1 MKLRYFVVDGH
12 GQLRKATQAAV
23 RELWEGGRGAESLG
37 CPAGNEL
44 RLVSVVCDEALL
56 PRSLYVLRLPLD
68 CGMFTAESRMTLELF
83 SLPDCVTP
91 EELVRH
97 HTAGW
102 QGDFFRQL
110 AVALDVPASA
120 LEVPVG
126 VGGPLFLAAA
136 LRVTPRQAL
145 RYLK

>member
-1 MKLRYFVVDGH
+1 
-12 GQLRKATQAAV
+12 
-23 RELWEGGRGAESLG
+23 
-37 CPAGNEL
+37 
-44 RLVSVVCDEALL
+44 
-56 PRSLYVLRLPLD
+56 
-68 CGMFTAESRMTLELF
+68 MTLQLF

-91 EELVRH
+91 EELARH

-102 QGDFFRQL
+102 PADFFGQL

-120 LEVPVG
+120 LGVPLG